1 MCYKKA
7 IWSISIRNVFIVIQ
21 WSFVLSF
28 STFSIIFAGAPN
40 SSISAATEATMKST
54 TKSSHFDSNT
64 ERWFLRE
71 ICSEKVHLTIVKYVA
86 HTKSETFGK
95 SVGKLHRKTCEVVG
109 NKSEIVENDLPELQ
123 YEIDSVFGA
132 FRTKIIDGLSALK
145 ENILAYN
152 TDQNKKRS
160 NRIKIKQLKKWST
173 TNKTNTPIQIANK
186 FRTINKFALIEAKR
200 PPKICNKKWD

>member
-7 IWSISIRNVFIVIQ
+7 IWSVRNVFIVIQ

-95 SVGKLHRKTCEVVG
+95 RVGKLHRKTCEVVG
-109 NKSEIVENDLPELQ
+109 NKSEIVENDLSILQ
-123 YEIDSVFGA
+123 SKINA
-132 FRTKIIDGLSALK
+132 FSAHL
-145 ENILAYN
+145 EWRL
-152 TDQNKKRS
+152 
-160 NRIKIKQLKKWST
+160 LMG
-173 TNKTNTPIQIANK
+173 
-186 FRTINKFALIEAKR
+186 
-200 PPKICNKKWD
+200 